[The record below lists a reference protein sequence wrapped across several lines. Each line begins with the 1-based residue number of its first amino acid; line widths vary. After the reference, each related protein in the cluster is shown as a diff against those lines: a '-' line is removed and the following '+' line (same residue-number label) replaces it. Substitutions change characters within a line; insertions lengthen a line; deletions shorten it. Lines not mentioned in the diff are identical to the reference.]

1 MCYLNTDANSNTN
14 LQLQQQNSNGQR
26 DGESSPLADSLADLE
41 LISGLIR
48 TLSMLVITTFDIL
61 GETTFNRRNL
71 RRRILQQRTSGF
83 NMDVNESL
91 EILRQNTRNIETL
104 LTSATKPSEIPHQD
118 TGKNSNALSVPNYV
132 GYINPFN
139 FSHRKLYIGQWV
151 DVKDTIDQWVCF
163 L

>member
-1 MCYLNTDANSNTN
+1 LEFICVYLNTDANANTN

-48 TLSMLVITTFDIL
+48 TLSMLVITAFDIL

-71 RRRILQQRTSGF
+71 RRRILQQRTNGF

-104 LTSATKPSEIPHQD
+104 LTSAAKPSEIPHHD
-118 TGKNSNALSVPNYV
+118 TGKIIMRYQSL
-132 GYINPFN
+132 I
-139 FSHRKLYIGQWV
+139 I
-151 DVKDTIDQWVCF
+151 
-163 L
+163 